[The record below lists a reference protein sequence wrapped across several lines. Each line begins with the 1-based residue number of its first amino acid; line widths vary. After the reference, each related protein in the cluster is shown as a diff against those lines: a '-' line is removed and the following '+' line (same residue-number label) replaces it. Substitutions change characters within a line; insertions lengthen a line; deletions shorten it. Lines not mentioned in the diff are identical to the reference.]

1 METVTVSQVS
11 AILILIFMSIQ
22 LIALLYGGFLFFSKL
37 GNVIE
42 DVEGIKKEV
51 TELPTFAQH
60 YRITSEA
67 NTQAIVDILQV
78 VKAIPNLEQRMLTAE
93 QYMREN
99 GTLKTDINVIAERT
113 GNLIKL
119 LESIDRQICLINER
133 QWKSLERENLEQ
145 GKVI

>member
-1 METVTVSQVS
+1 
-11 AILILIFMSIQ
+11 
-22 LIALLYGGFLFFSKL
+22 
-37 GNVIE
+37 
-42 DVEGIKKEV
+42 
-51 TELPTFAQH
+51 
-60 YRITSEA
+60 
-67 NTQAIVDILQV
+67 
-78 VKAIPNLEQRMLTAE
+78 
-93 QYMREN
+93 MREN